1 MADREATDAPEQ
13 STTEATAGTTEASP
27 PPTTTAASDAVD
39 PSASDAVDPS
49 ASNPAGA
56 ETVAAGVLVVV
67 CGLPGVGKTT
77 VARRVADHVDGRVL
91 RTDVIR
97 KELFPD
103 PTYSDEETA
112 AVYEELVARARDR
125 VTAGD
130 AVVLDATFA
139 DERFR
144 RDVRRMASE
153 AADGFEL
160 VKVEC
165 EESIVKRRIERRDG
179 ISDADFDIHLRFKE
193 LFDGI
198 DTDHLVVDN
207 SGEEAATF
215 DQVDAAFDGA
225 GDGFDRAGDASE

>member
-1 MADREATDAPEQ
+1 MANREATDAPER
-13 STTEATAGTTEASP
+13 SAAESVSTEASAAEAP
-27 PPTTTAASDAVD
+27 PAETAAAETPAAGDDAAE
-39 PSASDAVDPS
+39 PSAADPAAARANS
-49 ASNPAGA
+49 AG
-56 ETVAAGVLVVV
+56 TLVVV

-97 KELFPD
+97 KELFPQ

-112 AVYEELVARARDR
+112 TVYEELVERARDR
-125 VTAGD
+125 VASGD

-165 EESIVKRRIERRDG
+165 EESVVKRRIERRDG
-179 ISDADFDIHLRFKE
+179 ISDADFDIHLRFKK

-198 DTDHLVVDN
+198 EADHLVVDN
-207 SGEEAATF
+207 SGEEAATV

-225 GDGFDRAGDASE
+225 GSAFE

>member
-27 PPTTTAASDAVD
+27 PPTTTAASDAVG
-39 PSASDAVDPS
+39 PSAD
-49 ASNPAGA
+49 NPAGA

-125 VTAGD
+125 VSAGD

-144 RDVRRMASE
+144 HDVRRMATE
-153 AADGFEL
+153 AARGFEL

-165 EESIVKRRIERRDG
+165 EESVVKRRIERRDG

-215 DQVDAAFDGA
+215 DQIDAAFD
-225 GDGFDRAGDASE
+225 DVDSVID